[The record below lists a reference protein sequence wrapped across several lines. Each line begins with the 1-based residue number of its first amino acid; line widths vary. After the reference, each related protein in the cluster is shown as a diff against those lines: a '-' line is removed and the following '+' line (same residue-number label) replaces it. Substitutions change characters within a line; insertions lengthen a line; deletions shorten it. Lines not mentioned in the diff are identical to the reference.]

1 MDKLASPE
9 RRLLLAGAAA
19 SLLPASSLLP
29 GGAARAQ
36 TPVVLNI
43 ATPGE
48 SGPLDP
54 TPVTSDLIS
63 EITQHFFE
71 TLYIFDPDFKF
82 APLLAAAMPDV
93 TEDGKVMTI
102 PLRTDVVFHD
112 GTPMTADDVIA
123 SLQRWGRLSPRGKL
137 PASYV
142 TSLDAVDPHTIRFTM
157 KQPYA
162 PLLALMAFPNGSPMI
177 IPKRIATAPDPM
189 TEFVGTGPYKLI
201 EYKPDQYVR
210 VGRNEKYKSPP
221 GKPNGYVG
229 SREAIADEIRFI
241 PVPNPTT
248 RADGM
253 LSGQYMWADNLTP
266 ESYARLKAQSA
277 LTADLSHPAGWPLVI
292 MNTRKGIM
300 SNVLLRRA
308 VQAAFNCRDALNAAF
323 GEPPLWELQGSIFP
337 PGTDWFSDETP
348 GYNQNDAKKAGALLK
363 QAGYNGQPIRI
374 LTTTQYDYQYKTAQV
389 LQANMEDAGFKI
401 DLQIT
406 DWATLLQRRQ
416 KEDEWE
422 IFTTAHGPVPDPS
435 LITILNPSYPGWWDT
450 PDKRVALDAFVTEPD
465 KAKRVALWKKIQA
478 LFYSEVPTI
487 KVGAYYT
494 TYAATKKM
502 SGYAPLIWPAFWNTK
517 LG

>member
-1 MDKLASPE
+1 
-9 RRLLLAGAAA
+9 
-19 SLLPASSLLP
+19 
-29 GGAARAQ
+29 
-36 TPVVLNI
+36 
-43 ATPGE
+43 
-48 SGPLDP
+48 
-54 TPVTSDLIS
+54 
-63 EITQHFFE
+63 
-71 TLYIFDPDFKF
+71 
-82 APLLAAAMPDV
+82 
-93 TEDGKVMTI
+93 
-102 PLRTDVVFHD
+102 
-112 GTPMTADDVIA
+112 
-123 SLQRWGRLSPRGKL
+123 
-137 PASYV
+137 
-142 TSLDAVDPHTIRFTM
+142 
-157 KQPYA
+157 
-162 PLLALMAFPNGSPMI
+162 
-177 IPKRIATAPDPM
+177 
-189 TEFVGTGPYKLI
+189 
-201 EYKPDQYVR
+201 
-210 VGRNEKYKSPP
+210 
-221 GKPNGYVG
+221 
-229 SREAIADEIRFI
+229 
-241 PVPNPTT
+241 
-248 RADGM
+248 
-253 LSGQYMWADNLTP
+253 MWADNLTP
-266 ESYARLKAQSA
+266 ESYARLKAQPT

-300 SNVLLRRA
+300 SNVLMRRA

-348 GYNQNDAKKAGALLK
+348 GYNQNDAKKAADLLK
-363 QAGYNGQPIRI
+363 QAGYNGQPIRV
-374 LTTTQYDYQYKTAQV
+374 LTTTQYDYQFKTAQV

-465 KAKRVALWKKIQA
+465 KAKRVALWKKLQA

-517 LG
+517 LA